1 MCKATLNS
9 YSFPP
14 HVGLLYLNCKT
25 CLLTSANAPP
35 TKIGTTLAEAKAK
48 TAALEAELAA
58 LEKSELANQTLK
70 K

>member
-1 MCKATLNS
+1 
-9 YSFPP
+9 
-14 HVGLLYLNCKT
+14 LNCKT